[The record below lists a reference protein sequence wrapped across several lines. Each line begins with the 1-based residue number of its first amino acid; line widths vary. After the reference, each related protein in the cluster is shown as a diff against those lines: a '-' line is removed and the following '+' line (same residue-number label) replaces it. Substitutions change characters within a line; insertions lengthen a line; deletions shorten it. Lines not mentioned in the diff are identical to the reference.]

1 MVVERAVRIDLA
13 SVLPAVVSGFWIRYQ
28 LAFVFPCAG
37 RRFPGSH
44 YSGFRGLPRP
54 VVLQRSS
61 HILNVVVGFFIFL
74 VFIYLFVFLCR
85 LQSEV
90 LRIVT
95 RFVLRWLGETCRV

>member
-1 MVVERAVRIDLA
+1 MLGKLIFMVVERAVRIDLA

-61 HILNVVVGFFIFL
+61 HILNVVVGCFFLKYFFSL
-74 VFIYLFVFLCR
+74 YLFICVFMQAAER
-85 LQSEV
+85 S
-90 LRIVT
+90 IANSD
-95 RFVLRWLGETCRV
+95 

>member
-1 MVVERAVRIDLA
+1 MLGKLIFMVVERAVRIDLA

-61 HILNVVVGFFIFL
+61 HILNVVVGFFYFFYFFSL
-74 VFIYLFVFLCR
+74 YLFICVFMQAAER
-85 LQSEV
+85 S
-90 LRIVT
+90 IT
-95 RFVLRWLGETCRV
+95 NSD